1 MPVSFVV
8 TGPIRVP
15 LVSLTRTTV
24 APGTTPP
31 CESFTV
37 PDTLPVV
44 IWAETGIA
52 ADSSNTSAAD
62 TTRTHAFITH
72 HLRRDSSRTAFRAVG
87 HTTVVFGASRA
98 VLACPTPLINQRL
111 QGAKILV
118 SDRCK

>member
-8 TGPIRVP
+8 TGPILVP
-15 LVSLTRTTV
+15 LVSLIRTTV

-37 PDTLPVV
+37 PDTFPVV

-52 ADSSNTSAAD
+52 ANSSNRSAAE

-72 HLRRDSSRTAFRAVG
+72 HLRRDSDRSGFPRRFDTLPMLGQAA
-87 HTTVVFGASRA
+87 
-98 VLACPTPLINQRL
+98 PL
-111 QGAKILV
+111 
-118 SDRCK
+118 

>member
-44 IWAETGIA
+44 IWAETDSA
-52 ADSSNTSAAD
+52 APSSNSSVAD

-72 HLRRDSSRTAFRAVG
+72 HLRRR
-87 HTTVVFGASRA
+87 
-98 VLACPTPLINQRL
+98 QRPDGL
-111 QGAKILV
+111 LCR
-118 SDRCK
+118 STHYRCIWGKPGRCNMADKGCQREVRPRQ